1 MGREIRLIGFTCAP
15 ILFDTSIQTLFFI
28 TLPLSLFPPLYFSL
42 PLFLSPSVSI
52 PLFISPLSLSN
63 EFPSLFLT
71 SLFPIAL
78 QLIIGRYHLAFTL
91 SVPNACQKY
100 LAPMVWL
107 RCHRSVFRRQTVF
120 VCSPYNF
127 VAMQCA
133 VYFKLKLASRWS

>member
-28 TLPLSLFPPLYFSL
+28 TLPLSLSPSLLLLAPLSFSLCIYYSLYLSPLPLYPSL
-42 PLFLSPSVSI
+42 CI
-52 PLFISPLSLSN
+52 TLFISPLSLSI

-71 SLFPIAL
+71 SLFPISL

-100 LAPMVWL
+100 LAREFWL
-107 RCHRSVFRRQTVF
+107 RCHRSVFRR
-120 VCSPYNF
+120 
-127 VAMQCA
+127 
-133 VYFKLKLASRWS
+133 